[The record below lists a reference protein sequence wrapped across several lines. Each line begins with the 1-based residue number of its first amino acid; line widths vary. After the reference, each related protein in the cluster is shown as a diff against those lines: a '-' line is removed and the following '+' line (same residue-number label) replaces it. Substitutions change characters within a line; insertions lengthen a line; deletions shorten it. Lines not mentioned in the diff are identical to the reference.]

1 MSHWVFR
8 QLGKSLDLTRS
19 TGRGAPATA
28 AIVERKKM
36 PEDLPAQHML
46 VRARAVSAAVAAEQ
60 ARRKLNLD
68 TRKYVLAELL
78 AREWGNAVAR
88 ILRNIE
94 EGGFSEVE
102 LRSSSMKTG

>member
-1 MSHWVFR
+1 MSTQCF
-8 QLGKSLDLTRS
+8 
-19 TGRGAPATA
+19 P
-28 AIVERKKM
+28 
-36 PEDLPAQHML
+36 
-46 VRARAVSAAVAAEQ
+46 EQ
-60 ARRKLNLD
+60 AWRKLNLD